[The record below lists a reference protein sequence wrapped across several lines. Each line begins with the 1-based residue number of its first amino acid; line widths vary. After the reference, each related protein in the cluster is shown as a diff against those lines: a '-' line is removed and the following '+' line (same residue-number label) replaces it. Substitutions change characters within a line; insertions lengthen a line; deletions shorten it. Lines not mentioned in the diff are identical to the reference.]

1 MIDGRLGT
9 FRLLYDTVNRIL
21 RQHNDAVYYSLAI
34 RAVAQQIDRLYWDF
48 SEPKSTAHNRG
59 FDEDSELHQTD
70 DLTHDEYVLSL
81 PFKCWKMLTSSSII
95 AILPHTWSD
104 SLEYAALLERLQT
117 LSSHRAELRKKL
129 KLYRQLQAM
138 TAPFRNPQTAV
149 QPNLISRD
157 GPLTK
162 EMEKTRSLGIRVAGG
177 LVGRNKG
184 AGSDDPTNT
193 GQ

>member
-9 FRLLYDTVNRIL
+9 FRLLFDAVNGIL

-34 RAVAQQIDRLYWDF
+34 RAVAQQIDQLYWE
-48 SEPKSTAHNRG
+48 SSAPESAANNRG
-59 FDEDSELHQTD
+59 LDEDSELHQTD
-70 DLTHDEYVLSL
+70 DLTHDEYVISL
-81 PFKCWKMLTSSSII
+81 PIRYWKLLTRSSKI
-95 AILPHTWSD
+95 AILPDTWSD

-117 LSSHRAELRKKL
+117 LSSHRAELRRKL
-129 KLYRQLQAM
+129 KLYRQLQSMA
-138 TAPFRNPQTAV
+138 APFRNPQTAV
-149 QPNLISRD
+149 QPNLISRN

-162 EMEKTRSLGIRVAGG
+162 EMEKTRSLSIRVAGS

-193 GQ
+193 